1 MGPTRSLTRITATA
15 LVMATLLGARFPSAG
30 ASHGP
35 RAVVPAVTKTKNL
48 IKNPGAEAGN
58 GSSNGSVVNVPNWK
72 RYAGTAA
79 TAVKY
84 GATGGF
90 PDSSTP
96 GAPNRGH
103 NFFAGGPSS
112 ASFQGFEQDINVS
125 KYRSAIQ
132 AGHVK
137 MVLKAWLGGFGAGG
151 DEATVIL
158 GFLDGSG
165 MTLDDAAVGP
175 VTNADRNDRTKFL
188 LRSLMSGIPTGT
200 RTIVVLIRFDY
211 SDGSYNDGYA
221 DNLSL
226 VLTGV

>member
-1 MGPTRSLTRITATA
+1 MSASRSAARVITMAMVVGTLFGSPFQAAHASSEKAVGPA
-15 LVMATLLGARFPSAG
+15 
-30 ASHGP
+30 
-35 RAVVPAVTKTKNL
+35 AVKKTKNL

-58 GSSNGSVVNVPNWK
+58 GSSNGSVVNVPNWT

-84 GATGGF
+84 GASGGF
-90 PDSSTP
+90 PDASTP

-125 KYRSAIQ
+125 KYRSAIE

-137 MVLKAWLGGFGAGG
+137 VVLKAWLGGFGAGG

-158 GFLDGSG
+158 GFLDASG
-165 MTLDDAAVGP
+165 TTLDDGGVGP
-175 VTNADRNDRTKFL
+175 VTNVDRHNQTKFL
-188 LRSLMSGIPTGT
+188 LRSQSGAIPQAT

-226 VLTGV
+226 VLSGI